1 MQKLRDLE
9 GGGETEPNDKRM
21 QAFLAV
27 EIVILRRVNQIKSA
41 DPADDAEGKNQ
52 RR

>member
-1 MQKLRDLE
+1 MEKLRDPE
-9 GGGETEPNDKRM
+9 SGAETEPNDQRM
-21 QAFLAV
+21 QAFLAI
-27 EIVILRRVNQIKSA
+27 EIVILRRVNQIKPA